1 MHLAAISINK
11 SMKSF
16 GGLEHSYDFIIYPV
30 TNVIRQ
36 FAYTS
41 GIYTMVVL
49 TLERYFAI
57 CHPEKSKD
65 FNTPSRTKLLIGK
78 VVDAKYSS
86 AHTICLFVCLF
97 VCMIGL

>member
-1 MHLAAISINK
+1 MHLGAISINK
-11 SMKSF
+11 GMKSF
-16 GGLEHSYDFIIYPV
+16 GGLEHSYDFIMYPV

-36 FAYTS
+36 FAYTC
-41 GIYTMVVL
+41 GIYTMVIL

-57 CHPEKSKD
+57 CHPEKSKV

-86 AHTICLFVCLF
+86 THNVCL
-97 VCMIGL
+97 IGL

>member
-16 GGLEHSYDFIIYPV
+16 GVLEHSYDFIMYPV

-41 GIYTMVVL
+41 GIYTMVIL

-57 CHPEKSKD
+57 CQPEKSKV
-65 FNTPSRTKLLIGK
+65 FNTPSRTRLLIGR
-78 VVDAKYSS
+78 VVDTK
-86 AHTICLFVCLF
+86 
-97 VCMIGL
+97 

>member
-1 MHLAAISINK
+1 MHLASISINK

-16 GGLEHSYDFIIYPV
+16 GGLEHSHDFIMYPV
-30 TNVIRQ
+30 TNIMRQ

-41 GIYTMVVL
+41 GIYTMVIL

-57 CHPEKSKD
+57 CHPEKAKV

-86 AHTICLFVCLF
+86 AYTGFFCLFV
-97 VCMIGL
+97 